1 MPISKIRLYQRDGSC
16 ATFETKSFYCR
27 ALRGSCPLEF
37 FIVFRPK
44 NTEKIMRQSY
54 AYVAN
59 ESTPARIKLNHNIH
73 IPSDIHTLYWY
84 AWGIS
89 VLSHF
94 FTAVWVSIKWNYFF
108 AFLLSALRAQ
118 YQHPSMTA
126 KKAVEKIFAALIKIN
141 WSWYTQ
147 YPLSWPFLSHFRV
160 GHGTRK
166 NFANIP
172 SSPKFILLNRSKPQ
186 GKSVEHCML
195 H

>member
-84 AWGIS
+84 AWDIS

-94 FTAVWVSIKWNYFF
+94 FTAVWFSIKWNYFF
-108 AFLLSALRAQ
+108 AFLLSTLRAQ

-126 KKAVEKIFAALIKIN
+126 KKAVEKIFAALLKDKLIMIHPVSSLLTLFKPFQGRPWN
-141 WSWYTQ
+141 PKKFCQ
-147 YPLSWPFLSHFRV
+147 YSKLPLIH
-160 GHGTRK
+160 
-166 NFANIP
+166 
-172 SSPKFILLNRSKPQ
+172 SP
-186 GKSVEHCML
+186 
-195 H
+195 

>member
-1 MPISKIRLYQRDGSC
+1 MSLKQRKRNFNQGWIHLQLRPVSNVVLLPCRSQKFDSTNVTAVARRL
-16 ATFETKSFYCR
+16 K
-27 ALRGSCPLEF
+27 LSCPLEF

-59 ESTPARIKLNHNIH
+59 ESTPARIKLNYNTH
-73 IPSDIHTLYWY
+73 ISSDIHTLYWY
-84 AWGIS
+84 AWDIS

-94 FTAVWVSIKWNYFF
+94 FTAVWFSIKWNYFF

-172 SSPKFILLNRSKPQ
+172 SSP
-186 GKSVEHCML
+186 
-195 H
+195 